1 MTREMIIFAGRAGNI
16 RRRHIYIMKNI
27 RLISI
32 LAALVFGGMASVT
45 SGAQERVQRP
55 GGWMEYS
62 VENGDTVFYDSI
74 RPARVFQKMP
84 KQKGRE
90 WRKYYRLVHNFSKA
104 YPYALVAKRMVEETD
119 SVIAADRLTGLKKER
134 YINHLQKEL
143 FGVFEKQMRSLTV
156 SQGMLIMKLIDRET
170 GHTSYELIRG
180 YKGGIT
186 AGFWQGV
193 AKMFDE
199 DMKRPYDPNGEDEQT
214 EELVQLWWDGD
225 FPSLY
230 WSLFWTDPPVVEIPE
245 KYRNWK
251 PAEE

>member
-1 MTREMIIFAGRAGNI
+1 MTRELIIFAGRAGNI

-170 GHTSYELIRG
+170 GQTSYELIRG

-199 DMKRPYDPNGEDEQT
+199 DMKKPYDPKGEDAQV

-225 FPSLY
+225 FPALY
-230 WSLFWTDPPVVEIPE
+230 WSLFWKDPPVVEIPE

>member
-1 MTREMIIFAGRAGNI
+1 
-16 RRRHIYIMKNI
+16 MKRL
-27 RLISI
+27 RLISVLVI
-32 LAALVFGGMASVT
+32 LALGGADAVRSN
-45 SGAQERVQRP
+45 AQSRPTKP
-55 GGWMEYS
+55 GGWLEYS
-62 VENGDTVFYDSI
+62 VENGDTVYYDNI

-84 KQKGRE
+84 KQKGKE

-104 YPYALVAKRMVEETD
+104 YPYALVAKRMVQETD
-119 SVIAADRLTGLKKER
+119 SVIAADHLTGLKKER

-143 FGVFEKQMRSLTV
+143 FGVFEKQMRNLTV

-170 GHTSYELIRG
+170 GQTSYELIRG

-193 AKMFDE
+193 ARMFDE
-199 DMKRPYDPNGEDEQT
+199 DMKKPYDPNGEDAQV

-225 FPSLY
+225 FPALY
-230 WSLFWTDPPVVEIPE
+230 WSLFWKDPPVVEIPE